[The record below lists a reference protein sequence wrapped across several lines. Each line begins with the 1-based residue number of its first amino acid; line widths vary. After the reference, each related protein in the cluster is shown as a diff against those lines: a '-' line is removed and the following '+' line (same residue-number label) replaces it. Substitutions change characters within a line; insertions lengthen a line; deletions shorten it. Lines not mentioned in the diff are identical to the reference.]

1 MPLSII
7 FQLYRGGILIRT
19 IAISKIHE
27 TPKYKIIKKIINTKN
42 TIKTCKYKKCFDQSL
57 IYCPIFGNQ
66 DCILDFEGHYECQ
79 IFMIDENFQKRPFKV
94 VDPGYPKIFP
104 SFNFF

>member
-27 TPKYKIIKKIINTKN
+27 TPKYKIIKTKN
-42 TIKTCKYKKCFDQSL
+42 TINSL
-57 IYCPIFGNQ
+57 PLRTTAITVYF
-66 DCILDFEGHYECQ
+66 
-79 IFMIDENFQKRPFKV
+79 
-94 VDPGYPKIFP
+94 
-104 SFNFF
+104 

>member
-1 MPLSII
+1 MWE
-7 FQLYRGGILIRT
+7 RV
-19 IAISKIHE
+19 
-27 TPKYKIIKKIINTKN
+27 
-42 TIKTCKYKKCFDQSL
+42 KTCKYKKCFDQSL

-94 VDPGYPKIFP
+94 NSMITHLIDSTSKNDY
-104 SFNFF
+104 